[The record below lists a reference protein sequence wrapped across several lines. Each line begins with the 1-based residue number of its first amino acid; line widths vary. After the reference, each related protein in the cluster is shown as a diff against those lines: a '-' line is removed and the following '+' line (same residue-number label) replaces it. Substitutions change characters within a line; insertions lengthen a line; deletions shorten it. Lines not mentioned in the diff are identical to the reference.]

1 MKSTDTKIIL
11 GFVGEMACGKGTA
24 AAYCK
29 KKYGAPSLRF
39 STILRETLD
48 RVYLP
53 HTRNNMIYLSETL
66 REHFGDD
73 VLANA
78 MAEDVKKEKKQFMTV
93 DGIRRPADIV
103 HLKMFPHFYLVAIEV
118 EARTR
123 FERIR
128 KRRENVDDATK
139 TWAQFQKDSKRSTEI
154 TIRGVMKKA
163 DFVIDNN
170 GTFKEFYT
178 QIDDIIKTIKQSGRG
193 AQRNAKRTV
202 ARKQ

>member
-1 MKSTDTKIIL
+1 
-11 GFVGEMACGKGTA
+11 MACGKGTA

-29 KKYGAPSLRF
+29 KRYGAPSLRF

-53 HTRNNMIYLSETL
+53 HTRDNMILSETL
-66 REHFGDD
+66 RGHFGDD

-78 MAEDVKKEKKQFMTV
+78 MARDVEKEKKRFMTV

-103 HLKMFPHFYLVAIEV
+103 HLKQFTHFHLVAIEV

-128 KRRENVDDATK
+128 LRYENTDDATK
-139 TWAQFQKDSKRSTEI
+139 TWTQFQKDSKRSTEI
-154 TIRGVMKKA
+154 SIRGVMKNA
-163 DFVIDNN
+163 DFVINNN
-170 GTFKEFYT
+170 GDFKQLHK
-178 QIDDIIKTIKQSGRG
+178 QIDDIVKQIKKAT
-193 AQRNAKRTV
+193 AAK
-202 ARKQ
+202 KS